1 MSEAS
6 SKEPHLE
13 RITTKFIKSIENKG
27 GKPLYEMSPQD
38 ARQFLDDLQ
47 NPYHTEIDA
56 EITDINVFTE
66 IAGNV
71 NVRLVRPK
79 GSNEILPVI
88 LYLHGGGWIIG
99 DKETHDML
107 IRILANCT
115 NSVVA
120 FVNFSRSPEAIYPT
134 AINQTYGVL
143 KYLYENPMDFN
154 IDSDRIAIAG
164 DSAGGNMAAAIALKA
179 KNEGGPKI
187 LFQALLYPVTDAKMD
202 TESYKLFKDGPW
214 LTQKAMEWFWN
225 AYLPDKKLRDD
236 IYVSPLNAKVCELEN
251 LPPALVITAENDVL
265 RDEGEAYARKL
276 DKAGV
281 DVISVRINNTL
292 HDFLMLN
299 VLTHSTAAKGAFA
312 ILCAVLTHKLHN

>member
-6 SKEPHLE
+6 SKTPNLD
-13 RITTKFIKSIENKG
+13 RITNKFIKNLEARG
-27 GKPLYEMSPQD
+27 GKPLYEMTAQE
-38 ARQFLDDLQ
+38 ARQFLIDLQ
-47 NPYHTEIDA
+47 RAAHTEIDA
-56 EITDINVFTE
+56 EITDINIFSE

-71 NVRLVRPK
+71 DVRLVRPK
-79 GSNEILPVI
+79 NSNEILPVI
-88 LYLHGGGWIIG
+88 LYIHGGGWIMG

-107 IRILANCT
+107 IRKLAGCT

-120 FVNFSRSPEAIYPT
+120 FVNYSHSPEAIYPT
-134 AINQTYGVL
+134 AINQIYGVL
-143 KYLYENPMDFN
+143 KYLYENPKDFN

-164 DSAGGNMAAAIALKA
+164 DSAGGNMAAAITLKA

-187 LFQALLYPVTDAKMD
+187 LFQALLYPVTDADMN
-202 TESYKLFKDGPW
+202 TESYKQFKDGPW

-225 AYLPDKKLRDD
+225 AYLPDKKLRED
-236 IYVSPLNAKVCELEN
+236 IYVSPLKANVCMLED
-251 LPPALVITAENDVL
+251 LPPALIIVAENDVL

-281 DVISVRINNTL
+281 DVISVRINNTH

-299 VLTHSTAAKGAFA
+299 ALLNSKAVKGAFA
-312 ILCAVLTHKLHN
+312 ILCTVLNYKLHK